1 MYRHISTYMSADT
14 SPVCKLDSH
23 ADTCA
28 FGKHCYIVNESSQHV
43 SVKGFHPNLPE
54 MSGVKIVTA
63 AIAYDCPELFVTF
76 VLIFPQSLHFPS
88 MDRHL
93 ICPDQLREN
102 GIVVNDIPLLRIPP
116 AHRTPLHHS
125 ILDPSSNLHIPLQY
139 DKPISYFQC
148 RKPTFA
154 EVNDNINNIHVYL
167 TSELEWNPYDEQA
180 RRDEVLLR
188 EQLHRDHKYDIHK
201 LAQTVLGDK
210 VMEINAVSVI
220 NRKGNVTAEELAQR
234 WRCGV
239 DTASKTLART
249 TQRAVRDFTADPRG
263 MQRLKPTVYQLKYKR
278 LQAELFTD
286 TYCGPCTSAL
296 SRVS

>member
-1 MYRHISTYMSADT
+1 MTADT
-14 SPVCKLDSH
+14 SPVCELDSH

-28 FGKHCYIVNESSQHV
+28 FGKHCYIVNESSQQV
-43 SVKGFHPNLPE
+43 SAKGFHPNLPE

-154 EVNDNINNIHVYL
+154 EVNDNINNIHVYM

-180 RRDEVLLR
+180 RRDEL
-188 EQLHRDHKYDIHK
+188 LHRRP
-201 LAQTVLGDK
+201 G
-210 VMEINAVSVI
+210 
-220 NRKGNVTAEELAQR
+220 
-234 WRCGV
+234 
-239 DTASKTLART
+239 
-249 TQRAVRDFTADPRG
+249 
-263 MQRLKPTVYQLKYKR
+263 KPPKISHR
-278 LQAELFTD
+278 
-286 TYCGPCTSAL
+286 
-296 SRVS
+296 